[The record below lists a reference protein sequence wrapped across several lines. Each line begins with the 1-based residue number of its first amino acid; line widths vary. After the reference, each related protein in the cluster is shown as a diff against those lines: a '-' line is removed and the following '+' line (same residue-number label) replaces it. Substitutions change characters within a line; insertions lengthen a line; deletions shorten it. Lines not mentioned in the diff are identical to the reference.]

1 MIENLVRLK
10 NTLMNVETK
19 GNSTVI
25 MADCI
30 RFIDQ
35 MVAEYSAEKNV
46 PAETAEN

>member
-1 MIENLVRLK
+1 MVQNLVRLK

-19 GNSTVI
+19 GANTLI

-35 MVAEYSAEKNV
+35 MVETYSAEKNAS
-46 PAETAEN
+46 AETSEE